1 MYLSIKIARS
11 PFKSIAPIN
20 VRGKNSQTGRVL
32 LAEKQS
38 AKMKIH
44 YAEWP
49 LKTILSGIGGFGSRN
64 YHFKCSPLPTRGPLA
79 LDERLFVPLH
89 RVVRLGSREEWAKCG
104 LYYLVCLFRSL
115 ISSRPTGDTSPSN
128 PGRSVCAFTSAS
140 ILILISSAAFSS
152 SLSPR
157 SFAPLPVRT
166 PDGPSFF
173 PYYFSAF
180 FSRRIERLLRRV
192 ARYAGYVSSLSFWPS
207 VSGRHRQR
215 VTFASG
221 AHHFLP
227 FCNEMSHVI
236 SSVHCFA
243 GYSSA
248 ASSTLR
254 F

>member
-1 MYLSIKIARS
+1 
-11 PFKSIAPIN
+11 
-20 VRGKNSQTGRVL
+20 
-32 LAEKQS
+32 
-38 AKMKIH
+38 MKIH

-49 LKTILSGIGGFGSRN
+49 LETILSGIGGFGSRN
-64 YHFKCSPLPTRGPLA
+64 YHFKCSPLPTRGPALA

-140 ILILISSAAFSS
+140 ILILISSAAFSP
-152 SLSPR
+152 SLSLR

-180 FSRRIERLLRRV
+180 SRRIERL
-192 ARYAGYVSSLSFWPS
+192 SSAESRSTQDTCRPYP
-207 VSGRHRQR
+207 SGRVSVVDTANAWHSPVVLTVFYR
-215 VTFASG
+215 
-221 AHHFLP
+221 
-227 FCNEMSHVI
+227 FCNEMFHVT

-243 GYSSA
+243 GYSSG